1 MVAKTRDHIE
11 IQDTGVEAG
20 EPIEPN
26 GALPTPFAPPSTHPN
41 PERERHLDAL
51 LERAWPKIKASMYY
65 LRDR

>member
-1 MVAKTRDHIE
+1 MVHKTRDITE
-11 IQDTGVEAG
+11 TRITADEPVETSSA
-20 EPIEPN
+20 EPK
-26 GALPTPFAPPSTHPN
+26 PFKVPSTHPD